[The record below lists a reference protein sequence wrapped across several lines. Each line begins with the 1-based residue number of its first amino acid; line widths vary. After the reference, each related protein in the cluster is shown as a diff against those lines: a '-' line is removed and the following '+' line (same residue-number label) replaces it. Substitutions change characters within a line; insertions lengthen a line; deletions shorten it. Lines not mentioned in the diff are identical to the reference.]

1 MAALDVAAL
10 ETALPAATI
19 AAVSGAPAGLTV
31 AATQVYVARKKRP
44 APEVLSPEAWWRPGD
59 VAPVEGGLG
68 HARRDFRYELLVE
81 KDGATATE
89 LAGWR
94 DALLRY
100 FQGACRP
107 FVTGLWAVRVEDL
120 DADVHDGEGP
130 AAAIRLG
137 FTFREV

>member
-19 AAVSGAPAGLTV
+19 TAVASVAAGLTT
-31 AATQVYVARKKRP
+31 AATQVYVARTKRQG
-44 APEVLSPEAWWRPGD
+44 AVSPEAWWRPVG
-59 VAPVEGGLG
+59 VQPVDGGLG
-68 HARRDFRYELLVE
+68 HARREFGYELLVE

-89 LAGWR
+89 LRAWR
-94 DALLRY
+94 DALLLY
-100 FQGACRP
+100 FHGFCRP
-107 FVTGLWAVRVEDL
+107 FVTGLWAVRVDVL
-120 DADVHDGEGP
+120 DVDAHDGEGP